1 MKHYRL
7 WMKKTK
13 DAVRPDYFLDTL
25 AENGS
30 QASLDAESYSG
41 DYVDLC
47 IPKIVIPLKR
57 IGDIDKNKSD
67 NS

>member
-47 IPKIVIPLKR
+47 NERFPLKR